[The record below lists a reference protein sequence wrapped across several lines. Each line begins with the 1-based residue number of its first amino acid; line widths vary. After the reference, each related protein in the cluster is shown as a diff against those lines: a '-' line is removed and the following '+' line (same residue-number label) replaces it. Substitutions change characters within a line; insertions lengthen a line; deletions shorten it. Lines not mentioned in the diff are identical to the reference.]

1 MASGSTCTF
10 QRVQTQFIAA
20 DPGMGNPQAKS
31 GSGANEWGLWR
42 VDPGPRGV
50 RLHQFVAL
58 EKNGGVAPAG
68 WKFSP
73 DDWWLEEH
81 GLIMEAPEMGV
92 LAGRYML
99 AVLNGAEKGG
109 SAVLT
114 VDGDRWSLDSGATLD
129 DVTHRPCRS
138 GRYAGG
144 LPSAANPRDFPVPHG
159 AEMPAVPGCAKV
171 DYAVLFVVGVE
182 K

>member
-1 MASGSTCTF
+1 MASGSSTF

-50 RLHQFVAL
+50 RLHQFAAL
-58 EKNGGVAPAG
+58 EKNDGVAPAG
-68 WKFSP
+68 WKFSR

-99 AVLNGAEKGG
+99 
-109 SAVLT
+109 T
-114 VDGDRWSLDSGATLD
+114 VDGDSWSLDSGATLD

-144 LPSAANPRDFPVPHG
+144 LPSAANPRDFPVAHG
-159 AEMPAVPGCAKV
+159 AEMPAVPGCTKV